1 MMNMSISAA
10 IQLIGNEITLLI
22 VGIIAYYQSFPRLL
36 KDLGEEYKEE
46 IKHLFFHYLLFF
58 ILAGIFVVAIA
69 LYSEGASAYI
79 YPAIILLFFLLAEL
93 FIAPFLFA
101 KDVEKKF
108 SETSGNAVE
117 RVKVELPHKAFFLL
131 PFIPLLISIAL
142 SVYFST
148 TITEPLL
155 LWLYPAAQAYL
166 VFLSLWETHIL
177 SKHPILQHAFFFK
190 NYKNSILGLTALM
203 LLLTI
208 FHMIMLMAGGG

>member
-1 MMNMSISAA
+1 MNMSISAA

-46 IKHLFFHYLLFF
+46 IKHLFFHYLLLF
-58 ILAGIFVVAIA
+58 ILLGIFVTIP
-69 LYSEGASAYI
+69 LYSEEYL
-79 YPAIILLFFLLAEL
+79 YPAIILLLFALAEL

-101 KDVEKKF
+101 KDVEKKAIF

-155 LWLYPAAQAYL
+155 LWLYPAAQTYL
-166 VFLSLWETHIL
+166 VFLSLWETHVL
-177 SKHPILQHAFFFK
+177 SKRPILQHAFFFK
-190 NYKNSILGLTALM
+190 NYKNSILRLALIL

-208 FHMIMLMAGGG
+208 FHMIMLMAGG